1 MAVSFDEPQV
11 IVNTS
16 YGETQDNSL
25 SRMNGLICAAPVL
38 VNFIDSPDKAGKGSK
53 WTEWKDGE
61 WYRLYEK
68 GARGK
73 FLLECTPST
82 NGSLSRNMGED
93 IFNVYR
99 LLGSMSVL
107 VLRINPRGRNEQGQV
122 TRPTDFTTR
131 YGTSVYTAFIGKIG
145 VTDKGKSV
153 ILDTDSNLIDRKFS
167 FESRGNDLDIATLR
181 WSDLVDDLGDK
192 GIYILNYHYDVNGK
206 LKGEFGYS
214 GAIYND
220 STAVVSLLPA
230 TVRDEITPG
239 ARSNI
244 YEGLLDLGAYNLVF
258 TYNNLVGYTEARDH
272 VPVFKAKKSG
282 AVTTVGD
289 VDKIPVKVTVDT
301 REDDVVIHVNK
312 VTKRVVKIE
321 NKPLGFEVLVN
332 AAYDSTNITDELR
345 NYVSFLAGDGS
356 SSSAPAP
363 STDNQALAA
372 TVINKLVDFDEGY
385 RVDFI
390 FDSGTYNTQAV
401 HSVIKSVAEKIYALG
416 VATVNEVTVGGGH
429 STFADAVAALP
440 EHNSSYL
447 YQVSPRRRIDF
458 GGYNVN
464 LSLGID
470 YLECVARNKANLQEF
485 APVFHFTNAF
495 VADTNLTKYYTKS
508 ERELLLGKRVNTVK
522 RDKFRGIS
530 FINNNFTTLNSN
542 TSLGNEEQ
550 IVRLA
555 NRMAWDI
562 QFLLDQFLG
571 QLDVKATANSVKTEI
586 QGYYKSNFS
595 NQKYAPESM
604 EVICDESNNRF
615 GDGELVV
622 TVNIYVGR
630 ALKKITVYNNILPLT
645 SYE

>member
-38 VNFIDSPDKAGKGSK
+38 VNFVDDVRKEGKGSK
-53 WTEWKDGE
+53 WNEWKQGE

-73 FLLECTPST
+73 FLLECTPSI
-82 NGSLSRNMGED
+82 NGTLSRNMGED
-93 IFNVYR
+93 VFNVYR

-107 VLRINPRGRNEQGQV
+107 VLRINPLGRNDQGQI

-131 YGTSVYTAFIGKIG
+131 YGTGVYTAFIGKIG

-153 ILDTDSNLIDRKFS
+153 LLDTESNLIDRKFS
-167 FESRGNDLDIATLR
+167 FESRTTDLDIATLR
-181 WSDLVDDLGDK
+181 WTDLVDDLGDK

-214 GAIYND
+214 SAVYND
-220 STAVVSLLPA
+220 STQVANLLPS
-230 TVRDEITPG
+230 TVRDEINPG
-239 ARSNI
+239 ARATI
-244 YEGLLDLGAYNLVF
+244 YEGLLDLGTYNLIF
-258 TYNNLVGYTEARDH
+258 TYNNLVGYTETRDH
-272 VPVFKAKKSG
+272 SPVFRAKKTG
-282 AVTTVGD
+282 VVTTVGNT
-289 VDKIPVKVTVDT
+289 DKIPAKVTIDS
-301 REDDVVIHVNK
+301 RDYDIVIHVNN
-312 VTKRVVKIE
+312 VTKRVEKIE
-321 NKPLGFEVLVN
+321 NKPLGFEVMVN
-332 AAYDSTNITDELR
+332 AAYDSANLTDDLR
-345 NYVSFLAGDGS
+345 TYTSFLAGNTGGGS
-356 SSSAPAP
+356 GPAQ
-363 STDNQALAA
+363 SQDDQALAA
-372 TVINKLVDFDEGY
+372 AAINKLVDFDEGY
-385 RVDFI
+385 RLDFI
-390 FDSGTYNTQAV
+390 FDSGTYNTNAV

-416 VATVNEVTVGGGH
+416 VATVNEVSAGNGNA
-429 STFADAVAALP
+429 TFADAVSALP

>member
-38 VNFIDSPDKAGKGSK
+38 VNFIDDVRKEGKGSK
-53 WTEWKDGE
+53 WTEWKEGE

-73 FLLECTPST
+73 FLLECTPSI
-82 NGSLSRNMGED
+82 NGTLSRNMGED
-93 IFNVYR
+93 IFNIYR

-107 VLRINPRGRNEQGQV
+107 VLRINPRSRNDQGQF

-131 YGTSVYTAFIGKIG
+131 YGTGVYTAFIGKIG

-153 ILDTDSNLIDRKFS
+153 LLDTDSNIINRKFT
-167 FESRGNDLDIATLR
+167 FESRTTDLDIATLR
-181 WSDLVDDLGDK
+181 WTDLVDDLGDK
-192 GIYILNYHYDVNGK
+192 GIYILNYYYDVNGK

-214 GAIYND
+214 SAVYND
-220 STAVVSLLPA
+220 STQVANLLPA
-230 TVRDEITPG
+230 TVREEINPG
-239 ARSNI
+239 ARANI
-244 YEGLLDLGAYNLVF
+244 YEGLLDLGTYNLIF
-258 TYNNLVGYTEARDH
+258 TYNNLVGYTETRDH
-272 VPVFKAKKSG
+272 APIFKAKKTG
-282 AVTTVGD
+282 AVTTAGD
-289 VDKIPVKVTVDT
+289 IDKIPVKVTRDY
-301 REDDVVIHVNK
+301 DVIVHVNK
-312 VTKRVVKIE
+312 TTKRIVKIE
-321 NKPLGFEVLVN
+321 NKPLGFEVMVN
-332 AAYDSTNITDELR
+332 AAYNSTTLTDDLR
-345 NYVSFLAGDGS
+345 VYTSFLAGNAGGGG
-356 SSSAPAP
+356 SAPR
-363 STDNQALAA
+363 TQDDQALAA
-372 TVINKLVDFDEGY
+372 AAVNKLVDFDEGY

-390 FDSGTYNTQAV
+390 FDSGTYNTTAV

-416 VATVNEVTVGGGH
+416 VATVNEVAPGNGNA
-429 STFADAVAALP
+429 TFADAVTALP